1 MFQDIRSF
9 TALFEP
15 TANFTV
21 LFDPAVTPTATP

>member
-1 MFQDIRSF
+1 MFQDIRNLA
-9 TALFEP
+9 ALYEP